1 MSRTSNGVQE
11 ALTAQEEANQATLLA
26 LTAVGDLVEKLRS
39 LRADPQEQPAA

>member
-11 ALTAQEEANQATLLA
+11 ALTAQEEANQVTLLA

-39 LRADPQEQPAA
+39 LKEGRAEQPAA